1 MSRQNIIKKIE
12 KKELIKMQ
20 RSMDIDLKLRQI
32 GKMITKAWKIKR
44 TASELIIKGRR

>member
-1 MSRQNIIKKIE
+1 MARQNIIKKIE

-44 TASELIIKGRR
+44 TASELIIQGRR